1 MDVSM
6 SMADS
11 KNSVLMV
18 IDIQERLT
26 TAMPKG
32 VRDRVIEQ
40 VNVLLTAA
48 DCLSVPVVVT
58 EQYPKGLGHTE
69 APILEKLPSEAPVI
83 EKTLFSS
90 AQVSEVS
97 DYLTKT
103 GCKQVFLTGMET
115 HICVLQTAL
124 DLLKQGYEVFVVEDA
139 VSSRAKGNQFNAL
152 QRLRL
157 AGAVITNV
165 ESVLFEWLGD
175 ASHPSFKKL
184 AKLIV

>member
-1 MDVSM
+1 MQTNM
-6 SMADS
+6 AIADS
-11 KNSVLMV
+11 QMSTLMV

-26 TAMPKG
+26 SSMPAG

-40 VNVLLTAA
+40 VSVLLAA
-48 DCLSVPVVVT
+48 AESLAIPVLVT
-58 EQYPKGLGHTE
+58 EQYPKGLGPTE
-69 APILEKLPSEAPVI
+69 KALLNKLPSNTPVI
-83 EKTLFSS
+83 EKTNFSS
-90 AQVSEVS
+90 AKVESVVESLQQS
-97 DYLTKT
+97 
-103 GCKQVFLTGMET
+103 GRKQVFLAGMET

-124 DLLKQGYEVFVVEDA
+124 DLLKQGYDVFVVEDA

-165 ESVLFEWLGD
+165 ESLLFEWLGD
-175 ASHPSFKKL
+175 AKHPAFKQL

>member
-1 MDVSM
+1 M
-6 SMADS
+6 SIADS
-11 KNSVLMV
+11 NNSVLMV

-26 TAMPKG
+26 VAMPQG

-40 VNVLLTAA
+40 VEVLLTAA

-69 APILEKLPSEAPVI
+69 PALKAKLAADAPVI
-83 EKTLFSS
+83 EKTNFSS
-90 AQVSEVS
+90 AKVEAVKDFLENSER
-97 DYLTKT
+97 
-103 GCKQVFLTGMET
+103 KQVYLAGMET

-124 DLLKQGYEVFVVEDA
+124 DLLKQGYEVYVIEDA

-165 ESVLFEWLGD
+165 ESLLFEWLGD
-175 ASHPSFKKL
+175 ASHPAFKKL

>member
-1 MDVSM
+1 MELNM
-6 SMADS
+6 SIADS
-11 KNSVLMV
+11 NNSVLMV
-18 IDIQERLT
+18 IDIQERLAS
-26 TAMPKG
+26 AMPLG

-40 VNVLLTAA
+40 VDVLLTAA
-48 DCLSVPVVVT
+48 KALSVPVLVT

-69 APILEKLPSEAPVI
+69 PTLKDKLPAETPVI
-83 EKTLFSS
+83 EKTRFSAARVEDVARTLQAS
-90 AQVSEVS
+90 
-97 DYLTKT
+97 
-103 GCKQVFLTGMET
+103 GRKQIFLAGMET

-124 DLLKQGYEVFVVEDA
+124 GLLKQGYEVFVIEDA

-165 ESVLFEWLGD
+165 ESLLFEWLGD
-175 ASHPSFKKL
+175 ASHPEFKKL

>member
-1 MDVSM
+1 MHTNM
-6 SMADS
+6 SVADS
-11 KNSVLMV
+11 QTSTLMV

-26 TAMPKG
+26 SSMPAG

-40 VNVLLTAA
+40 VSVLLTAA
-48 DCLSVPVVVT
+48 ESLAIPVLLT
-58 EQYPKGLGHTE
+58 EQYPKGLGPTE
-69 APILEKLPSEAPVI
+69 KALLNKLPNNTPVI
-83 EKTLFSS
+83 EKTSFSLVKAES
-90 AQVSEVS
+90 VIESLQQS
-97 DYLTKT
+97 
-103 GCKQVFLTGMET
+103 GRKQVFLVGMET

-165 ESVLFEWLGD
+165 ESLLFEWLGD
-175 ASHPSFKKL
+175 AKHPAFKQL

>member
-1 MDVSM
+1 MHTPM
-6 SMADS
+6 AIADS
-11 KNSVLMV
+11 QNSILMV

-26 TAMPKG
+26 SSMPAG

-40 VNVLLTAA
+40 VCVLLTATES
-48 DCLSVPVVVT
+48 LSIPVLVT
-58 EQYPKGLGHTE
+58 EQYPKGLGPTE
-69 APILEKLPSEAPVI
+69 KALLDKLPDDTLVV
-83 EKTLFSS
+83 EKTNFSS
-90 AQVSEVS
+90 VKVGSVADSLQQS
-97 DYLTKT
+97 
-103 GCKQVFLTGMET
+103 GRKQVFLVGMET

-124 DLLKQGYEVFVVEDA
+124 DLLKHGYEVFVVEDA

-165 ESVLFEWLGD
+165 ESLLFEWLGD
-175 ASHPSFKKL
+175 AQHPAFKKL

>member
-1 MDVSM
+1 MEINM
-6 SMADS
+6 SIADS
-11 KNSVLMV
+11 SNSLLMV

-40 VNVLLTAA
+40 VEVLLTAA
-48 DCLSVPVVVT
+48 ECLSVPVLVT

-69 APILEKLPSEAPVI
+69 QPLLDILPEETPVI
-83 EKTLFSS
+83 EKTQFSS
-90 AQVSEVS
+90 AKVDTVSQVLK
-97 DYLTKT
+97 DK
-103 GCKQVFLTGMET
+103 GRKQILLAGMET

-124 DLLKQGYEVFVVEDA
+124 DLLKQGYEVFVIEDA

-165 ESVLFEWLGD
+165 ESLLFEWLGD
-175 ASHPSFKKL
+175 ASHPAFKKL

>member
-1 MDVSM
+1 MQTRL

-11 KNSVLMV
+11 DNSVLMV

-26 TAMPKG
+26 TAMPAG

-40 VNVLLTAA
+40 VSVLLTAA
-48 DCLSVPVVVT
+48 ESLSLPVIVT
-58 EQYPKGLGHTE
+58 EQYPKGLGPTE
-69 APILEKLPSEAPVI
+69 ADLKNLLPAGTPVV
-83 EKTLFSS
+83 EKTRFSS
-90 AQVSEVS
+90 AAVKEVSEFLS
-97 DYLTKT
+97 KS
-103 GCKQVFLTGMET
+103 GRKQVFLAGMET

-124 DLLKQGYEVFVVEDA
+124 GLLEMGYDVFVIEDA

-165 ESVLFEWLGD
+165 ESTMFEWLAD
-175 ASHPSFKKL
+175 ASHPAFKKL
-184 AKLIV
+184 SKLIV

>member
-1 MDVSM
+1 MEINM
-6 SMADS
+6 SIADS
-11 KNSVLMV
+11 HNSVLMV
-18 IDIQERLT
+18 IDIQEKLT

-40 VNVLLTAA
+40 VEVLLTAA
-48 DCLSVPVVVT
+48 EALSVPVLVT
-58 EQYPKGLGHTE
+58 EQYPRGLGHTE
-69 APILEKLPSEAPVI
+69 AALRNKLPPDSPVI
-83 EKTLFSS
+83 EKTQFSS
-90 AQVSEVS
+90 AQVEAVT
-97 DYLTKT
+97 DALQGMKR
-103 GCKQVFLTGMET
+103 KQIFLAGMET

-124 DLLKQGYEVFVVEDA
+124 DLLKQGYEVYVIEDA

-165 ESVLFEWLGD
+165 ESLLFEWLGD
-175 ASHPSFKKL
+175 ASHPEFKNL